1 MPQILSPALISAI
14 AEYKRLLFLEDAQ
27 EDKVKAL
34 MSAEGVWFDK
44 DRYANHVLTR
54 EEYLQ
59 LEGKLSEAIGLLP
72 YSGLSCQI
80 GTMRGQL
87 ELEARRQGVSSLEL
101 EMPTGLLSSSL
112 CAEMAEYAQCLSARM
127 TQYKIAKKQMEPY
140 MDNLDALTEAFK
152 LLPPSYL
159 RFNIARE
166 LQLLKKKEE

>member
-101 EMPTGLLSSSL
+101 EMPTGLL
-112 CAEMAEYAQCLSARM
+112 AEYAQCLSARM

>member
-44 DRYANHVLTR
+44 NRYANHVLTR

-59 LEGKLSEAIGLLP
+59 LEGKLSEAIGLIP

-101 EMPTGLLSSSL
+101 EMPTGLLSSFFHTL
-112 CAEMAEYAQCLSARM
+112 LRRLIGAEIF
-127 TQYKIAKKQMEPY
+127 QYKILVGTLVTITFQQGIVEF
-140 MDNLDALTEAFK
+140 TE
-152 LLPPSYL
+152 
-159 RFNIARE
+159 E
-166 LQLLKKKEE
+166 L

>member
-34 MSAEGVWFDK
+34 MSAEGVCFEK
-44 DRYANHVLTR
+44 NRYANHVL
-54 EEYLQ
+54 LQ
-59 LEGKLSEAIGLLP
+59 LEGKLSEAIGLIP

-127 TQYKIAKKQMEPY
+127 TQSKIAKKQMEPY

-152 LLPPSYL
+152 S
-159 RFNIARE
+159 E
-166 LQLLKKKEE
+166 LQHRTGAPVTEKKGGIKNGNIYG